1 MDYSRIDYFWWLII
15 GGACVLMAFIL
26 YWLRKRKLRNIAHQA
41 KEDPIKLT
49 RQNILALNP
58 SKVFDRKA
66 QEDYYYQLNISFRY
80 FMELVYKLPATDRT
94 FFELRKLL
102 RKKLTLDTGIVETI
116 ICFFEKSEYIKF
128 AERESTRDEAKLDK
142 KKVLQWMDEMEFSKL
157 EALEKKKTGEI
168 IVNGEADATRL

>member
-1 MDYSRIDYFWWLII
+1 MGTQTR
-15 GGACVLMAFIL
+15 
-26 YWLRKRKLRNIAHQA
+26 
-41 KEDPIKLT
+41 EDPLQRV
-49 RQNILALNP
+49 RQEIASLIPADF
-58 SKVFDRKA
+58 FDRKA
-66 QEDYYYQLNISFRY
+66 QEDYYYQLNIKFRY
-80 FMELVYKLPATDRT
+80 FIELMYQLPATDRT
-94 FFELRKLL
+94 FFELRQLL
-102 RKKLTLDTGIVETI
+102 RKKLTLDESIVATM